1 MRDEELRALQTRSRL
16 LSKPQRPKAARQAMA
31 PAKKLAQQRK
41 APAARE
47 RDIVDQAILFFA
59 EFGFEGQ
66 TRELARRLKIT
77 QPLLYRYFPNKDA
90 LIERVYQDVFVGRW
104 NPQWEERILGRSRP
118 IKERLIEF
126 YRDYTKTIVTREW
139 VRLFMF
145 SGLKGLNFN
154 ARYLQL
160 LRERIFSSLV
170 DELRFSYGYA
180 PIAKVPLTE
189 LEVEAI
195 WSLHATIFYLGVRK
209 WIYNMPVPDDLGPI
223 ITMKVTAFIDG
234 VGAVLAGRQR

>member
-16 LSKPQRPKAARQAMA
+16 LSKPQRPKAARRAKA
-31 PAKKLAQQRK
+31 PAKKLVQQRK

-104 NPQWEERILGRSRP
+104 NPQWEERILDRSRP

-126 YRDYTKTIVTREW
+126 YQDYTKTIVTREW

-180 PIAKVPLTE
+180 PIAKIPLTE